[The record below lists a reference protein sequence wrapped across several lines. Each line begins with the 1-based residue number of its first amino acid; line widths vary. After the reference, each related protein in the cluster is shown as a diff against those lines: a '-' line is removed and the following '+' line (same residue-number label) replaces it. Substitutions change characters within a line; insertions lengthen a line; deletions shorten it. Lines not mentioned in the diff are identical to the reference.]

1 MSSVDQGDTVE
12 YVHEQLAA
20 LIAKGRG
27 RERLWVDVVG
37 RDEPDELILR
47 AATAGK
53 GGGRSGDRGELDESS
68 AVHQ

>member
-37 RDEPDELILR
+37 RDEPASLY
-47 AATAGK
+47 AG
-53 GGGRSGDRGELDESS
+53 EDESTDTLGNIG
-68 AVHQ
+68 VN